1 MSPTMTPAPSKPGHT
16 ILCTIWHEYPRAA
29 VGKETWLAG
38 CTCGMWSH
46 RGKGEEVNKQWAY
59 HLEEAD

>member
-1 MSPTMTPAPSKPGHT
+1 MPTMQLAPSKPGHT
-16 ILCTIWHEYPRAA
+16 ILCAPWDERANI
-29 VGKETWLAG
+29 WLAG

-46 RGKGEEVNKQWAY
+46 RGEGEEVNKQWAY